1 MASYSNSDSP
11 GRRNALKI
19 ISAIGATCAF
29 PYASDE
35 LYGQTAAEHRHE
47 NAPPAPAATKPSF
60 FTEADFKVVSRIA
73 DLIIPA
79 TDTPGAIGAGVP
91 IYIDTVI
98 AKNKAQQTLVTEGL
112 QWLAEKK
119 FIELTDVEQL
129 AILEPLCEKSD
140 AGDLKQR
147 PVQFFHLMKNLT
159 ADGYYTSQTGLMK
172 ELSYSGNTAMAE
184 FPTCVH
190 EH

>member
-1 MASYSNSDSP
+1 MASYSDSDTT
-11 GRRNALKI
+11 GRRGALKI

-35 LYGQTAAEHRHE
+35 LYGQTTAEHRHDT
-47 NAPPAPAATKPSF
+47 APPAPAPTKPSF
-60 FTEADFKVVSRIA
+60 FTEEDFRVVSRVA

-79 TDTPGAIGAGVP
+79 TDTPGAVGAGVP
-91 IYIDTVI
+91 IYIDTVVG
-98 AKNKAQQTLVTEGL
+98 KNKTQQTLFAEGL
-112 QWLAEKK
+112 HWLSEKK
-119 FIELTDVEQL
+119 FMDLPEAGQL
-129 AILEPLCEKSD
+129 AILEPLCEASD
-140 AGDLKQR
+140 AGDLKHR
-147 PVQFFHLMKNLT
+147 HVQFFHLMKNLT
-159 ADGYYTSQTGLMK
+159 TDGYYTSQTGLMK